1 MNPRRRTVVNSIL
14 LLAGTRAVAGWAQ
27 TYPSKTIRIVVNF
40 PPGGVN
46 DVTARIIAPHLSK
59 ALGQPV
65 IIENKPG
72 AGTNIGTD
80 FVAKSAPD
88 GHVLMIAASS
98 TAISPSLYKALPFD
112 PRKDLAPVAMIAST
126 TNFLV
131 VGPKSPART
140 VGGLVEYA
148 RRNPGK
154 LSFASSGNGSS
165 THLTG
170 ELMKYQGKFSALHI
184 PYRGVGP
191 AMVALLSGEV
201 DFLFDAGPASVPT
214 IQAGQARL
222 LAVTTRARNPLF
234 PDTPTMIESGFPDF
248 DVDSWTGIMTTG
260 GTPTSVIERLEA
272 EVRNIVA
279 MPDVVAAFEKL
290 GMNTRFSGARDFA
303 DYFDR
308 EIKRWAAVVRF
319 SGAQAD

>member
-1 MNPRRRTVVNSIL
+1 MPRSTCTKPPERPGSFGPMNPRRRTVVNSIL
-14 LLAGTRAVAGWAQ
+14 LLAGTRAAAGWAQ
-27 TYPSKTIRIVVNF
+27 AYPSKTIRIVVNF

-112 PRKDLAPVAMIAST
+112 PRKDLAPVALVAST

-131 VGPKSPART
+131 VGQKSPARS
-140 VGGLVEYA
+140 VGELVEYA

-154 LSFASSGNGSS
+154 LSYASSGNGSS
-165 THLTG
+165 THLTA
-170 ELMKYQGKFSALHI
+170 ELMKSQGKFSALHI
-184 PYRGVGP
+184 AYRGVGP

-201 DFLFDAGPASVPT
+201 DFLFDAGPASVPS
-214 IQAGQARL
+214 IQSGQARL
-222 LAVTTRARNPLF
+222 LAVTTRARNALF
-234 PDTPTMIESGFPDF
+234 PDTPTMIESGFPEF
-248 DVDSWTGIMTTG
+248 DVDSWT
-260 GTPTSVIERLEA
+260 
-272 EVRNIVA
+272 
-279 MPDVVAAFEKL
+279 
-290 GMNTRFSGARDFA
+290 
-303 DYFDR
+303 
-308 EIKRWAAVVRF
+308 
-319 SGAQAD
+319 